1 MLKGYSDIVGEYSLV
16 FDLCYYTL
24 ASLSVRAEAG
34 QSRRRHHPLATWVA
48 AMSASFA
55 GSLLAN
61 PLLGKPV
68 LGALSDEWQVLLAS
82 LVWWAVFYSP
92 GDMVTT
98 LATNKLLYIP
108 LCVAK
113 EIMRGKKVMG
123 GMAAARAV
131 FPDHELIIVIIGVIK
146 GNGSS
151 FMKPLTKLI
160 LGDWSPNKSEILKMS
175 VTSKA
180 CLAAVIAFLLH
191 SNG

>member
-1 MLKGYSDIVGEYSLV
+1 M

-34 QSRRRHHPLATWVA
+34 QSRRLHHPLASWLA

-68 LGALSDEWQVLLAS
+68 LAAVTDEHQVLLAS

-92 GDMVTT
+92 GDMVYS
-98 LATNKLLYIP
+98 LAKNKVLYIP
-108 LCVAK
+108 ICIVK
-113 EIMRGKKVMG
+113 EIIRGKKVLG
-123 GMAAARAV
+123 GISTAKAV
-131 FPDHELIIVIIGVIK
+131 FPDHELIIVLIGVIK

-151 FMKPLTKLI
+151 FMKPFTKLI
-160 LGDWSPNKSEILKMS
+160 LGDWSPSKSEILKMS